1 MGVTLNIYIASIATL
16 DGHAVEWNTILLDL
30 YTMDK
35 KLNAARGHYHLYLQ
49 SSGIVHSVVFS
60 GVRLVGLDWHS
71 SIQNRLIRGKRM
83 KARF

>member
-35 KLNAARGHYHLYLQ
+35 KINAARGHYHLYLQ
-49 SSGIVHSVVFS
+49 SSGIVHSVVFQEYAW
-60 GVRLVGLDWHS
+60 LVLTTRRTLYADACEE
-71 SIQNRLIRGKRM
+71 RM
-83 KARF
+83 ARHI